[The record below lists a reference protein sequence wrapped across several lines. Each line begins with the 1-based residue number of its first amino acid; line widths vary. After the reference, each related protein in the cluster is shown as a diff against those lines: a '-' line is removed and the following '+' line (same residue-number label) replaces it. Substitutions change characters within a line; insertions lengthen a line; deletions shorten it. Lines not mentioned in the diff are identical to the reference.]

1 MLDLSSNQI
10 TDVQPSVSLRN
21 LRSLK
26 LSNNRLSTLDVSK
39 FPSLTLLYLDKNH
52 LSTVTGLE
60 KSRRIEILS
69 LREQTCRDPGSQVSA
84 LEIDLGLMK
93 DVRKVFLSSNK
104 LSQRTLSPSAPVLS
118 MQLLDIASCAL
129 HDLPT
134 DFAFNFPNLRVL
146 NLNFNALAD
155 VGELVGMKCLNR
167 LTIVGNRIARLR
179 RLCQVLSR
187 LSGKS
192 KENGGTLK
200 RVDLRGNPLTV
211 GFYPPAV
218 SGSGRNEHKMKESK
232 AKEETS
238 KKEGEVVEDIT
249 TALAS
254 FGGCADIARSV
265 PQEDDNG
272 DVKQEVEIDDPYM
285 LPPADADADRKY
297 LSRLDEP
304 TKLRRRVVELML
316 YAGTGGALRS
326 LDGLE
331 VRPAVGYEGADM
343 EHTWNKLEELGVL
356 KKRDVAEK

>member
-1 MLDLSSNQI
+1 
-10 TDVQPSVSLRN
+10 
-21 LRSLK
+21 
-26 LSNNRLSTLDVSK
+26 
-39 FPSLTLLYLDKNH
+39 
-52 LSTVTGLE
+52 
-60 KSRRIEILS
+60 
-69 LREQTCRDPGSQVSA
+69 
-84 LEIDLGLMK
+84 
-93 DVRKVFLSSNK
+93 
-104 LSQRTLSPSAPVLS
+104 
-118 MQLLDIASCAL
+118 
-129 HDLPT
+129 
-134 DFAFNFPNLRVL
+134 
-146 NLNFNALAD
+146 
-155 VGELVGMKCLNR
+155 
-167 LTIVGNRIARLR
+167 
-179 RLCQVLSR
+179 
-187 LSGKS
+187 
-192 KENGGTLK
+192 
-200 RVDLRGNPLTV
+200 
-211 GFYPPAV
+211 
-218 SGSGRNEHKMKESK
+218 MKESK